1 LPRTDSSSAADR
13 TGLFDPLCLRE
24 LTLPNRI
31 VVSPMCQYSAVD
43 GCATDWHFVHWGQ
56 LLMSGAGL
64 FTIEATAVTGDGRI
78 TPGCLGLYDDA
89 CEAALTRTLDR
100 ARRQCPPIAVGMQLA
115 HAGRKGS
122 SRVPWEGGQLIPLDA
137 GGWMPVAPSALP
149 HAPHEAPPAA
159 LDARGLAAIR
169 DAFVASARRAERAG
183 IDALELHMAHGY
195 LLHEFLSPIANARTD
210 AYGGSFDR
218 RIAFPL
224 EVFDAVRGA
233 WPVARPLGVRLSCTD
248 WVDGGFTLDESIE
261 FARRLVARGCDWID
275 ASSGGVSPAQK
286 IPLGPGYQVPL
297 SRAIRHAT
305 GARTMAVGLIT
316 TPAQA
321 QEIVASG
328 DADLVAMARGFL
340 WDPRW
345 VWHAAAVLGA
355 PVVPPPQYLRSAP
368 RDAASVFTG
377 AKIGQR

>member
-64 FTIEATAVTGDGRI
+64 FTIEATAVTSDGRI

-149 HAPHEAPPAA
+149 HAPHEEPPAA

-169 DAFVASARRAERAG
+169 DAFAASARRADRAG
-183 IDALELHMAHGY
+183 FDALELHMAHGY

-248 WVDGGFTLDESIE
+248 WVDGGLTLDESIE

>member
-1 LPRTDSSSAADR
+1 
-13 TGLFDPLCLRE
+13 
-24 LTLPNRI
+24 
-31 VVSPMCQYSAVD
+31 MCQYSAVD

-149 HAPHEAPPAA
+149 HAPHEEPPAA

-169 DAFVASARRAERAG
+169 DAFVASARRADRVG

-248 WVDGGFTLDESIE
+248 WVDGGLTLDESIE

>member
-64 FTIEATAVTGDGRI
+64 FTIEATAVTSDGRI

-149 HAPHEAPPAA
+149 HAPHEEPPAA

-169 DAFVASARRAERAG
+169 DAFVASARRADRAG

-248 WVDGGFTLDESIE
+248 WVDGGLTLDESIE

>member
-1 LPRTDSSSAADR
+1 
-13 TGLFDPLCLRE
+13 
-24 LTLPNRI
+24 
-31 VVSPMCQYSAVD
+31 MCQYSAVD

-169 DAFVASARRAERAG
+169 DAFVASARRADRAG

-195 LLHEFLSPIANARTD
+195 LLHEFLSPIANVRTD

-248 WVDGGFTLDESIE
+248 WVDGGLTLDESIE

>member
-1 LPRTDSSSAADR
+1 
-13 TGLFDPLCLRE
+13 
-24 LTLPNRI
+24 
-31 VVSPMCQYSAVD
+31 MCQYSAVD
-43 GCATDWHFVHWGQ
+43 GCATDWHLVHWGQ

-64 FTIEATAVTGDGRI
+64 FTIEATAVTSDGRI

-137 GGWMPVAPSALP
+137 GGWMPVAPSALA

-195 LLHEFLSPIANARTD
+195 LLHEFLSPIANVRTD

-248 WVDGGFTLDESIE
+248 WVDGGLTLDESIE

>member
-1 LPRTDSSSAADR
+1 
-13 TGLFDPLCLRE
+13 
-24 LTLPNRI
+24 
-31 VVSPMCQYSAVD
+31 MCQYSAVD

-64 FTIEATAVTGDGRI
+64 FTIEATAVTSDGRI

-149 HAPHEAPPAA
+149 HAPHEEPPAA

-195 LLHEFLSPIANARTD
+195 LLHEFLSPIANVRTD

-248 WVDGGFTLDESIE
+248 WVDGGLTLDESIE

-377 AKIGQR
+377 SKIGQR

>member
-1 LPRTDSSSAADR
+1 
-13 TGLFDPLCLRE
+13 
-24 LTLPNRI
+24 
-31 VVSPMCQYSAVD
+31 
-43 GCATDWHFVHWGQ
+43 
-56 LLMSGAGL
+56 
-64 FTIEATAVTGDGRI
+64 
-78 TPGCLGLYDDA
+78 
-89 CEAALTRTLDR
+89 
-100 ARRQCPPIAVGMQLA
+100 
-115 HAGRKGS
+115 
-122 SRVPWEGGQLIPLDA
+122 VPWEGGQLIPLDA

-149 HAPHEAPPAA
+149 HAPHEEPPAA

-169 DAFVASARRAERAG
+169 DAFVASARRADRAG